1 MPSLASLTLIMRY
14 DACQI
19 WGEIQSKTFDMIQ
32 HIQNKA

>member
-1 MPSLASLTLIMRY
+1 MPSLASLTLIMRF
-14 DACQI
+14 ACQI

>member
-14 DACQI
+14 ACQI
-19 WGEIQSKTFDMIQ
+19 WGEIQSKTFIDMIQ